1 MDKNIN
7 LKYRRILLKLSGEA
21 LRGDAEFGIDLS
33 AVENICVEIADLI
46 AMGVQVA
53 VVIGGGN
60 LFRGAELTKRGLDR
74 ITGDHMGMLATI
86 MNGLALRERFLK
98 AKIPV
103 TLMSSFSMP
112 GIVESFDRRLAINAL
127 EAGKVVIFVGGT
139 GNPLFSTDSA
149 ASLRAIEI
157 KADALLK
164 ATKVDGVYSADPNI
178 DKNAKRF
185 DHLTYA
191 EVLDRQLG
199 VMDLTA
205 ICLAKEFDLTIR
217 VFDMNKPSVL
227 KHVVMGNDE
236 GTVISGRF

>member
-1 MDKNIN
+1 MSEK
-7 LKYRRILLKLSGEA
+7 LKYKRILLKLSGEA
-21 LRGDAEFGIDLS
+21 LLGDAEFGIDLK
-33 AVENICVEIADLI
+33 AVEKICLEVAELI

-60 LFRGAELTKRGLDR
+60 LFRGADLTKRGLDR

-86 MNGLALRERFLK
+86 MNGLALRERFIS

-127 EAGKVVIFVGGT
+127 EAGRAVIFVGGT

-164 ATKVDGVYSADPNI
+164 ATKVDGVYSADPKV
-178 DKNAKRF
+178 DKKAKRF

-191 EVLDRQLG
+191 EVLDRQLR

-205 ICLAKEFDLTIR
+205 ICLAQEFNLVVR

-227 KHVVMGNDE
+227 KRVVMGDNE
-236 GTVISGRF
+236 GTIVSK